1 MEQLPLLRAATLR
14 LVTTPTEDL
23 PRVAGF
29 IASSLASCPHILN
42 GETTKSSDTS
52 VPLHKLRT
60 RLSSLLQDRTSAGR
74 LTAAIVIK
82 SVAEV
87 ARPNE
92 STIWESWAR
101 GLVGCLNKP
110 DPWEAKRVYL
120 AATVRIFSLAQGFQT
135 LQREVVTPLLP
146 SFVTACL
153 LAIRPM
159 TTKQTGKSIVVTNP
173 LLPTILRYWN
183 ELILEHSATFRP
195 FVTRIKPICLSLVS
209 DASTGTELLH
219 VAIRLLAS
227 LHCCA
232 PKASAANEWQLTI
245 TNNVKAAHDALD
257 LIFRGVREEWASN
270 ETSQARHSVRHTY
283 SQEPEL
289 TQTDTAGLGAW
300 KGIHLGAIRVARLL
314 QSTTEMLRCQSL
326 SIAVPLGLLLDL
338 TARIGAVTIPSQS
351 GGAQGQLR
359 LNPEVSKDERE
370 ALWADVPMLH
380 IGSLALLSG
389 MVEIHG
395 QAICSLIPS
404 IAEQVFDIFLAEGW
418 HEHIRSQ
425 CYACLAT
432 ILQTNSC
439 ASLQLDRQGIDS
451 VCKSCCRDVRTLVP
465 EGTEQSAES
474 ARNVQGESAIFQSA
488 SQGVKQKLSNNQVET
503 KVIKNAQIILPL
515 LLEKIPSG
523 SLSHASR
530 TEVDRTAI
538 LVNHERV
545 MFASTMNPA
554 GQKLDQRVLPSI
566 LPFFAR
572 AAAAKDMELEAIM
585 RPRMPV
591 MSETFEPIVEKEVEA
606 NGDPKTFPS
615 RDMSIP
621 QQDQLEKTVD
631 HRIDQTIEAMMSTD
645 KVQLAKYPEPA
656 HPSHEIPFGKRDF
669 TAMAETQ
676 IGVTEAV
683 SKDQDPVNEPKR
695 ARVEGQNSITYGTSA
710 SEPQQ
715 TLGNGIAGAES
726 LAAEPEVFG
735 AVRTLP
741 QVTTEKPIMYGK
753 ADLVPAQKDS
763 DSDSDIPSINPEL
776 ATDDEYEKEEDE
788 EDELE

>member
-1 MEQLPLLRAATLR
+1 MEQLPLLRAATQR
-14 LVTTPTEDL
+14 LVITPTEDL

-29 IASSLASCPHILN
+29 IASNLASCPNLLN
-42 GETTKSSDTS
+42 GETTRSSDTS

-87 ARPNE
+87 AQPDE

-101 GLVGCLNKP
+101 GLVACLNKP
-110 DPWEAKRVYL
+110 DQWEAKRVYL
-120 AATVRIFSLAQGFQT
+120 AATMRIFSLGQGSQT

-153 LAIRPM
+153 SAIRPT
-159 TTKQTGKSIVVTNP
+159 TTKQTAKSIVVTNP
-173 LLPTILRYWN
+173 LLPTVLRYWN

-209 DASTGTELLH
+209 DASTGTELLY

-232 PKASAANEWQLTI
+232 PKASAANEWQSTI
-245 TNNVKAAHDALD
+245 TNNVRAAHDALD
-257 LIFRGVREEWASN
+257 LIFRGVREDWASN
-270 ETSQARHSVRHTY
+270 ETSQARQAVRHTY
-283 SQEPEL
+283 SQQPEL

-314 QSTTEMLRCQSL
+314 QSATEMLRCQSL

-338 TARIGAVTIPSQS
+338 TARIGAVIIPGQS
-351 GGAQGQLR
+351 GGAQGH
-359 LNPEVSKDERE
+359 NAEVSKDERE
-370 ALWADVPMLH
+370 ALWADLPMLH
-380 IGSLALLSG
+380 IGSLALLSA
-389 MVEIHG
+389 MVEVHG
-395 QAICSLIPS
+395 QAICTLIPS
-404 IAEQVFDIFLAEGW
+404 IAEEVFDIFLAEGW
-418 HEHIRSQ
+418 HENVRSQ

-439 ASLQLDRQGIDS
+439 ASLQLDRQGIEA
-451 VCKSCCRDVRTLVP
+451 VCQSCCRDVRSLVS
-465 EGTEQSAES
+465 ENTQQSAES
-474 ARNVQGESAIFQSA
+474 ARNVQGVAIFQSA
-488 SQGVKQKLSNNQVET
+488 AQGVKQSLSTNQVET
-503 KVIKNAQIILPL
+503 EVVKNAQMILPL

-538 LVNHERV
+538 LVNHERA

-591 MSETFEPIVEKEVEA
+591 ISETLEPMLENEVEE
-606 NGDPKTFPS
+606 NGDPKAFPS
-615 RDMSIP
+615 HHLGTQ

-631 HRIDQTIEAMMSTD
+631 HRIDPTIEGTMSID
-645 KVQLAKYPEPA
+645 KVPLGEYPEPA
-656 HPSHEIPFGKRDF
+656 HPSHENQLGKRDF
-669 TAMAETQ
+669 EAMAESQ
-676 IGVTEAV
+676 IAVKEAV

-695 ARVEGQNSITYGTSA
+695 ARVQGLNSITYGTSV

-715 TLGNGIAGAES
+715 TNGNGIAGAES
-726 LAAEPEVFG
+726 SAAEPEGFCAG
-735 AVRTLP
+735 RTLP
-741 QVTTEKPIMYGK
+741 QVSTEKPIMYGK
-753 ADLVPAQKDS
+753 ADVVPAQEDS
-763 DSDSDIPSINPEL
+763 DTESDIPSINPEL
-776 ATDDEYEKEEDE
+776 ATDNEYEDEDEEQEEDE
-788 EDELE
+788 VD